1 MPLSK
6 ERLAV
11 LDRYFVVFQLQSI
24 RFDIITLVSYF
35 KDWGENPKI
44 ESAGM
49 NGDLSTRHIIIKDDI
64 FWPNGLTIDY
74 EEEAIFWAGVFSLIQ
89 FVSKGLLI
97 IHFSVPLC
105 LDAKLNI
112 ICSASLTGANR
123 KTISQGD
130 LQHPFALTMYKNVLY
145 WTDWQTKSIHSCN
158 KKTGAGRKPVLGSSL
173 TPMDIHVYDPERQPF
188 SSLPCQIQNGKCSHL
203 CLSAPY
209 PPWFTCACPTGS
221 KLVDNYTCADG
232 AQQLLL
238 LARRTDLR
246 RISLDTPDY
255 TDVVLPLDGV
265 KHAIAVDYDPVD
277 GFVYWSDDEVR
288 GIRRAKLDG
297 TRQVRKLLWSGKCRN
312 RVRNFRFYCRRTS

>member
-1 MPLSK
+1 
-6 ERLAV
+6 
-11 LDRYFVVFQLQSI
+11 
-24 RFDIITLVSYF
+24 
-35 KDWGENPKI
+35 
-44 ESAGM
+44 M

-74 EEEAIFWAGVFSLIQ
+74 EDEAIFWA
-89 FVSKGLLI
+89 
-97 IHFSVPLC
+97 
-105 LDAKLNI
+105 DAKLNI
-112 ICSASLTGANR
+112 ICSASLTGTNR

-130 LQHPFALTMYKNVLY
+130 LQHPFALTMYKNILY

-158 KKTGAGRKPVLGSSL
+158 KKTGAGRKAVLGSSL
-173 TPMDIHVYDPERQPF
+173 TPMDIHVYDQERQPF
-188 SSLPCQIQNGKCSHL
+188 SSSPCQNRNGKCSHL

-221 KLVDNYTCADG
+221 KLVDNFTCADG

-297 TRQVRKLLWSGKCRN
+297 SQQVWAHFIQRLHLSAGACSISSPFYAFHRKMW
-312 RVRNFRFYCRRTS
+312 